1 VQECTYFSKKKTSV
15 SIDTIIKN
23 EFSLCEVSVTYSD
36 SLHCG
41 NALDQLY
48 QKLRYLRKGSFNRNE
63 AHPSIF
69 TYYKIMLNYLLQ
81 KIKQN

>member
-1 VQECTYFSKKKTSV
+1 MGVG
-15 SIDTIIKN
+15 
-23 EFSLCEVSVTYSD
+23 VTYSVA
-36 SLHCG
+36 LHCG
-41 NALDQLY
+41 NTLDQIY
-48 QKLRYLRKGSFNRNE
+48 QKLRYLRKVSFNRNE